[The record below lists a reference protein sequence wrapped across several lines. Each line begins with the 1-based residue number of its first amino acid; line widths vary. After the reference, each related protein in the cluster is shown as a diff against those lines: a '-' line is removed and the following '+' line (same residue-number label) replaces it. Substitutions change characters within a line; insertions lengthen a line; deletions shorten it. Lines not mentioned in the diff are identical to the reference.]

1 MVKYLCY
8 DLEACFLKK
17 GCKRKETKILE
28 IAFTSGMKSYQR
40 LVNPL
45 TKYQN
50 AKEVMDNLDEL
61 NQHVDNTLNFW
72 AKLLIGKKALP
83 SALGRKSIIE
93 KAEHISTLL
102 KRSDE
107 ALNHDEPNGMMQA
120 LSRNDDDVEK
130 AKNDIRMNDDS
141 FKQLFYTPD
150 TAIKGMLKEAQGIDV
165 WCAHNGKSF
174 DEKILRGHDHNFDH
188 VVFVDS
194 LQILQY
200 LLPGLISYSQPLVY
214 KHLFNKKYFAHHAL
228 EDALALAKIME
239 HALEDKCILETHHSC
254 MEKREKKARW
264 KKLNQKKHTKVFPES
279 TLYKLKGI
287 GPKTVEKLY
296 KKDIKSREDLIGLL
310 NTISFDTWC
319 DNYSFVHNYKK
330 FYETYKGSSFNV
342 AVV

>member
-17 GCKRKETKILE
+17 GCKRGDTKILE
-28 IAFTSGMKSYQR
+28 IAFTSGVKSYQR

-50 AKEVMDNLDEL
+50 GKEVINSLNTL
-61 NQHVDNTLNFW
+61 NQHVENTLNFW
-72 AKLLIGKKALP
+72 VKLLIGKKALP
-83 SALGRKSIIE
+83 SEVKRKSIVE

-102 KRSDE
+102 IRSDE
-107 ALNHDEPNGMMQA
+107 ALKHDNPNGIMQA
-120 LSRNDDDVEK
+120 LARNKDNIEE

-141 FKQLFYTPD
+141 FNQIFYTPD
-150 TAIKGMLKEAQGIDV
+150 AAIKGMLKEAEGIDV

-174 DEKILRGHDHNFDH
+174 DEKVLRGHDHNFDH

-194 LQILQY
+194 LQILKY
-200 LLPGLISYSQPLVY
+200 LLPGLTSYSQPLIY
-214 KHLFNKKYFAHHAL
+214 KHLFKNKYFAHHAL
-228 EDALALAKIME
+228 EDAVALAKIMKYV
-239 HALEDKCILETHHSC
+239 LKDKCILKTKQLYVKETE
-254 MEKREKKARW
+254 EKGKA
-264 KKLNQKKHTKVFPES
+264 KKLKPKRQVKVFPES

-296 KKDIKSREDLIGLL
+296 KKDIKSREDLIRLL
-310 NTISFDTWC
+310 NIISFDTWC

-330 FYETYKGSSFNV
+330 IYETYKGSSFNV